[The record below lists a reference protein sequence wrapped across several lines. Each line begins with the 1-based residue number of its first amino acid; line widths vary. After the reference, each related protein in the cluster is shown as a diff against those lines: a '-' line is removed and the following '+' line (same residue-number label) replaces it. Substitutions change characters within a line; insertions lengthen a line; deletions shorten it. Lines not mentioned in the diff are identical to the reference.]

1 MELQA
6 GTAIGGNGGALCLCA
21 GSGTAGGSVTLAS
34 GSGKMAE
41 GGDLCLASGASAT
54 ASSGEIQIQS
64 GDSQAETGTMSIS
77 TGLYSGV
84 LRLLVSKPIDVRT
97 LPVSENFAH
106 R

>member
-1 MELQA
+1 MEVQA
-6 GTAIGGNGGALCLCA
+6 GSAFEGNGGGLCLCA
-21 GSGTAGGSVTLAS
+21 GSGAAGGSVTLAS

-41 GGDLCLASGASAT
+41 GGDLCLASGASTT

-77 TGLYSGV
+77 TGPHVSV
-84 LRLLVSKPIDVRT
+84 LFCFFLSPADVLA
-97 LPVSENFAH
+97 LPVSKNVAC

>member
-1 MELQA
+1 MEVQA
-6 GTAIGGNGGALCLCA
+6 GTALGGNGGALCLCA

-41 GGDLCLASGASAT
+41 GGDLCLASGASVT

-84 LRLLVSKPIDVRT
+84 LRLLVSKPIDVRR